1 MPKYNYTN
9 YNPDLQNL
17 ARNLRNDMTR
27 QEKRLWYEFL
37 KTYPVRFYRQR
48 PICGYIVDFYCAKAK
63 LIIELDGSQHF
74 TEDGLEYDEMRSD
87 MLEEL
92 GLEVIRYTNPQT
104 DKEFESVCMDIDRK
118 VKEKLAE

>member
-17 ARNLRNDMTR
+17 ARNLRNNMTR

-37 KTYPVRFYRQR
+37 KTYPVRLYRQR

-74 TEDGLEYDEMRSD
+74 TEGGLEYDEIRSD
-87 MLEEL
+87 LLEEL
-92 GLEVIRYTNPQT
+92 GLEVIRYTNPQI
-104 DKEFESVCMDIDRK
+104 DKEFEVVCTDIDNK
-118 VKEKLAE
+118 VKEKIAE

>member
-1 MPKYNYTN
+1 MSKYNYTN
-9 YNPDLQNL
+9 YDPNLQKL
-17 ARNLRNDMTR
+17 ARDLRNNMTK

-87 MLEEL
+87 LLEEL

-104 DKEFESVCMDIDRK
+104 DKEFESVCMGIDRK

>member
-9 YNPDLQNL
+9 YDPDLQNL
-17 ARNLRNDMTR
+17 ARNLRNNMTR

-74 TEDGLEYDEMRSD
+74 TEGGLEYDEIRSD
-87 MLEEL
+87 LLEEL
-92 GLEVIRYTNPQT
+92 GLEVIRYTNPQI
-104 DKEFESVCMDIDRK
+104 DKEFEVVCTDIDNK
-118 VKEKLAE
+118 VKEKIAE